1 MSKSNIN
8 DNFLIPRQLSIW
20 SNPFEAFCPP
30 NVDNYL
36 QELLKSN
43 EVVNFPASSAV
54 MDLTVICL
62 RLIYAVETFAK
73 SICPIAEIV
82 GNDDDKKLRWDEFP
96 ITATAKTITTATTT
110 MILNIANYESNIIQ
124 NNC

>member
-1 MSKSNIN
+1 MMTKSNIF
-8 DNFLIPRQLSIW
+8 DNNFVIPRQFSVW

-30 NVDNYL
+30 MVDNYL

-62 RLIYAVETFAK
+62 RLIHSVETFAK
-73 SICPIAEIV
+73 SICPIAEV
-82 GNDDDKKLRWDEFP
+82 AGKDDDKDLRLDGFT
-96 ITATAKTITTATTT
+96 ITAT
-110 MILNIANYESNIIQ
+110 SVVSQ
-124 NNC
+124 P